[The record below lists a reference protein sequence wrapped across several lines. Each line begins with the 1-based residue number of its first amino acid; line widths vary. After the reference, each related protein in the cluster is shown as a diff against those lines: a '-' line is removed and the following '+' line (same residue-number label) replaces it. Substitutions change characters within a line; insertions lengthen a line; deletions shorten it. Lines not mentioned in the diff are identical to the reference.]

1 MMTNQVTETSPRR
14 AALIAGVGYL
24 FLFFLAIYANFF
36 VREGLVDPDNAAA
49 TFTNIADSEMLF
61 RAALIA
67 FLIIFVLD
75 IAIAWALYVLF
86 KTVSQQLSLVTAWFR
101 VVYTVFLG
109 VALIFF
115 FGVLQIIDGADFL
128 NSFDQGQLDAQVAML
143 LEAFNYAWLI
153 GLASFGVHLVLI
165 GYLILSSKIA
175 SRALG
180 IVLAVAGVAYMAD
193 TVFYT
198 ILPNYSEYEN
208 LFLAMVAVP
217 SVIGEL
223 AFTIWLLARA
233 GKPQVPSS
241 ALESDAGVE
250 AEAASAG
257 EKQQSLID
265 A

>member
-1 MMTNQVTETSPRR
+1 MNATQIAETSPRR

-49 TFTNIADSEMLF
+49 TFTNITDSEMLF
-61 RAALIA
+61 RSGLIA

-101 VVYTVFLG
+101 IVYTVFLG
-109 VALIFF
+109 VGLIF
-115 FGVLQIIDGADFL
+115 GVKIYTL
-128 NSFDQGQLDAQVAML
+128 SQGLLFSRVNPAL

-175 SRALG
+175 GRALG
-180 IVLAVAGVAYMAD
+180 IVLTVAGVAYMAD
-193 TVFYT
+193 TTFYT

-217 SVIGEL
+217 SIIGEL

-233 GKPQVPSS
+233 GKPQALPSM
-241 ALESDAGVE
+241 
-250 AEAASAG
+250 
-257 EKQQSLID
+257 
-265 A
+265 